1 MWVYMNFE
9 NVDQLLEKYS
19 LLLKIR
25 YNNHNT
31 DNVFLE
37 DEIFNTK
44 QRLLVQQVPTETLE
58 ALEER
63 YKVE

>member
-1 MWVYMNFE
+1 MNFE

-44 QRLLVQQVPTETLE
+44 QRLLAQQVPTETLE

>member
-37 DEIFNTK
+37 DEIFDTK

>member
-1 MWVYMNFE
+1 MNFE

-37 DEIFNTK
+37 DEIFDTK